1 MKIYDM
7 LQTLNYNNLLKH
19 LETMV
24 LIQNKILSKS
34 NILIL
39 QTYHL
44 FKIGYNKLEV
54 AIIGLIALKSLSP
67 SVQYLKPVTQIYH
80 PKLTKLKQST
90 NSQLVNANMTL
101 RQKYINNLCA
111 IFLSFITMEC
121 MPIIKSI
128 NTMYCIS
135 LKVNVVF
142 YLAS

>member
-1 MKIYDM
+1 M
-7 LQTLNYNNLLKH
+7 LQTLNSNNLLKH
-19 LETMV
+19 LETMA

-34 NILIL
+34 NRLIL

-44 FKIGYNKLEV
+44 FKIVYNKLEV
-54 AIIGLIALKSLSP
+54 AIIGKIALKSVSP
-67 SVQYLKPVTQIYH
+67 PVQYLKPVTQIYH
-80 PKLTKLKQST
+80 PKLTKLKQSS

-128 NTMYCIS
+128 DTMYCIS

>member
-7 LQTLNYNNLLKH
+7 LQTLNSNNLLKH
-19 LETMV
+19 LETMA

-34 NILIL
+34 NILIS

-67 SVQYLKPVTQIYH
+67 PLQYLKPVTQIYH